1 MDAITK
7 HHFENIA
14 KGKAVENEDGSL
26 STVKT
31 IIVEVDGREML
42 IPTVWD
48 GKIVD
53 QKTAINNAMA
63 SGIDWPSAEPTDEGR
78 AMLQAEDDAVHQAFN
93 KDTTP
98 EEAQAILDA
107 STSDEEG
114 LMANT
119 PEFAPGGLAVARKG
133 ITTQEGLDMAKQKFQ
148 LDRKEA
154 DLNDDGEVTKYEE
167 TRGEAIQKA
176 MDDDELPELYHGGM
190 ACGCGGD
197 CDTSCMGMMSD
208 PESGNPIPV
217 GSSAENVRDD
227 IAAMISEGE
236 YVLPANVVKWHGL
249 KHIMDMQSE
258 AEMGLMSMNAMGLIQ
273 YASED
278 GEEETEVV
286 SEDQQDDVPEE
297 SIDIEVAA
305 IEVDDK
311 LDGDDE
317 VEEIYP
323 ETSYT
328 PGAFK
333 KQKVVF
339 MS

>member
-1 MDAITK
+1 M
-7 HHFENIA
+7 A
-14 KGKAVENEDGSL
+14 K
-26 STVKT
+26 
-31 IIVEVDGREML
+31 
-42 IPTVWD
+42 
-48 GKIVD
+48 
-53 QKTAINNAMA
+53 
-63 SGIDWPSAEPTDEGR
+63 
-78 AMLQAEDDAVHQAFN
+78 
-93 KDTTP
+93 
-98 EEAQAILDA
+98 IL
-107 STSDEEG
+107 
-114 LMANT
+114 
-119 PEFAPGGLAVARKG
+119 EFAPGGLAVARKG
-133 ITTQEGLDMAKQKFQ
+133 ITTQEGLDMAKEKFQ

-154 DLNDDGEVTKYEE
+154 DLDGDGELNKYEE

-176 MDDDELPELYHGGM
+176 IDDDELPEMYHGGM

-258 AEMGLMSMNAMGLIQ
+258 AEMGLMSMNEMGLIQ
-273 YASED
+273 YASEEGGD
-278 GEEETEVV
+278 ETEEV
-286 SEDQQDDVPEE
+286 SDDQQDDVPEE

-317 VEEIYP
+317 IEEIYP

-328 PGAFK
+328 PGAFR